1 MSGGGG
7 VSEGLV
13 RGRGVSEGRRGLVR
27 GGGVSEGRR
36 G

>member
-1 MSGGGG
+1 MRREGLVRGGG
-7 VSEGLV
+7 VSEEGLV
-13 RGRGVSEGRRGLVR
+13 RREGLVR